1 MRIGGIVLAALL
13 VLAAAVFAW
22 AVYSEGGARSLLA
35 LSRRWLPAGLTVD
48 EVRGT
53 VAGTLRIHN
62 LRYRDPA
69 VGMDLTIDDAVLEF
83 AALALLSRRL
93 HVERAQVDGLRLTL
107 FTPTIASPPGGARD
121 PWTAPLDMQ
130 VDELRLARGELQRTD
145 AAPFVVRELN
155 LAASWIGSD
164 IVARS
169 LELVSPDGQLKLSG
183 RVAASLPR
191 LKELNAEFRWRL
203 GAREWSGTL
212 GARGA
217 HEGLELAAALESP
230 VSMKLAATL
239 TERSATGERSAW
251 RAHVSVPRFDPHPLV
266 DSDAFETLALEL
278 DAEGDLDALALRGS
292 LSVDQ
297 ERVFIDSLNLARRE
311 QLLEI
316 SGAEA
321 APQFA
326 AGGGHRPRAPV
337 ARCFATLL
345 RRAGL
350 GRVPLAG
357 GLGRREFSLL
367 GKARADH
374 GAATLRD
381 ERNGAGGARRKHSTL
396 TLRVDGSGE
405 RLRIQELE
413 LTQLPGALSVKGD
426 IELGKPLRWTLDAQ
440 ARAFDPSLFFD
451 DWPGALDFDLATQ
464 GHWPE
469 AGPRAE
475 FKLARLQGKLRAR
488 TISGSGDVTLG
499 PDLKPSGRVLLQS
512 GGAKLEAV
520 ATSGARPSID
530 ARLEV
535 ASLEEWRKDLRGKLS
550 AEVKSL
556 GRWPNIELE
565 ARVTASQVRQGD
577 TAFDAATLKLRAQN
591 ARALRGSAELSTQ
604 GLTLAGFEFSDVS
617 AKLNGD
623 AHAHDI
629 ALDARGEPLSLV
641 LRANGSLSGARG
653 PEQLVRNHRPAR
665 ARCGARSAAEAD
677 RAGAPDGR
685 AGFARA
691 GEHLPQGR

>member
-13 VLAAAVFAW
+13 VLVAAVFAW
-22 AVYSEGGARSLLA
+22 AVYSESGARSLLA

-69 VGMDLTIDDAVLEF
+69 VGMDLTVDDAVLEF

-107 FTPTIASPPGGARD
+107 FTPTIASPPGSARD
-121 PWTAPLDMQ
+121 PWAAPLDMQ
-130 VDELRLARGELQRTD
+130 VDELRLARGELLRTNG
-145 AAPFVVRELN
+145 APFVVRKLN

-169 LELVSPDGQLKLSG
+169 LELESPDGQLTLSA
-183 RVAASLPR
+183 RVAAPLPR
-191 LKELNAEFRWRL
+191 LKELKAEFRWRI
-203 GAREWSGTL
+203 GEREWSGTL

-239 TERSATGERSAW
+239 TGRSAKGERPAW

-278 DAEGDLDALALRGS
+278 DADGDLDALALRGS

-316 SGAEA
+316 AALKLRLNSQPAAVTGHARLSLDASQPSSAELAWGEFRLPEAWAGANFRCSGKLALTTVQQRYA
-321 APQFA
+321 MNGMA
-326 AGGGHRPRAPV
+326 RV
-337 ARCFATLL
+337 ARA
-345 RRAGL
+345 
-350 GRVPLAG
+350 
-357 GLGRREFSLL
+357 E
-367 GKARADH
+367 
-374 GAATLRD
+374 
-381 ERNGAGGARRKHSTL
+381 KHSTL
-396 TLRVDGSGE
+396 TLRVDGSRE

-488 TISGSGDVTLG
+488 TISGSGDVALG
-499 PDLKPSGRVLLQS
+499 PDLRPSGRVQLQS
-512 GGAKLEAV
+512 GGATLEAGGHVRRTAAHRCQARGGLARGMAQGPARHSERRSHIRSV
-520 ATSGARPSID
+520 AGRTSRS
-530 ARLEV
+530 R
-535 ASLEEWRKDLRGKLS
+535 R
-550 AEVKSL
+550 
-556 GRWPNIELE
+556 
-565 ARVTASQVRQGD
+565 RVTASQVRQGD
-577 TAFDAATLKLRAQN
+577 TAFDAATLEAARAECARAARLRRAQCPGPD
-591 ARALRGSAELSTQ
+591 AG
-604 GLTLAGFEFSDVS
+604 GLQ
-617 AKLNGD
+617 
-623 AHAHDI
+623 
-629 ALDARGEPLSLV
+629 V
-641 LRANGSLSGARG
+641 LRRCR
-653 PEQLVRNHRPAR
+653 RN
-665 ARCGARSAAEAD
+665 
-677 RAGAPDGR
+677 
-685 AGFARA
+685 
-691 GEHLPQGR
+691 